1 MITLMDKLMG
11 LGSGA
16 ATAAPTDMS
25 QIKVPQM
32 PMDLAGTIPAANDQ
46 ISYAGAQKAVD
57 NSVDWGGAA
66 MGLMSGLVGSGGGEQ
81 QAPAQIQH
89 LPGMRMGSMA
99 KSIKPEEISRR
110 NWAAQQGPQLG
121 GLMSQKG

>member
-11 LGSGA
+11 LGAGA
-16 ATAAPTDMS
+16 AQSAPTDMS
-25 QIKVPQM
+25 QIKVPQQA
-32 PMDLAGTIPAANDQ
+32 MDLAGTIPAANDQ

-57 NSVDWGGAA
+57 GSVDWGGAA
-66 MGLMSGLVGSGGGEQ
+66 MGLMSGLAGSRGGEQ

-99 KSIKPEEISRR
+99 KSINPEEISRR
-110 NWAAQQGPQLG
+110 NLAAQQGPKLG